1 MKQIVP
7 FTRKIE
13 FNTNV
18 DEITSISLD
27 KKIKQIN
34 NGIISGVFDLYLE
47 YKEND
52 ISVNALKYSSSIPFD
67 IDIDDK
73 YNLDNVSVDI
83 DDFYYEIDDNSI
95 YLHIDVLIDNLSLIE
110 EKIDIN
116 EFNKEN
122 TFEDV
127 DIEIKDDNDDNIDK
141 RDIVEDLFKEIDN
154 SVSVSVPIFETFN
167 EEKENFITYNVHIV
181 RDNDNIDSIC
191 LKYGVTKEELSYYND
206 ISIINLG
213 DKLIIPTC
221 KK

>member
-181 RDNDNIDSIC
+181 RDSDNIDSIC

>member
-13 FNTNV
+13 FNTSV

-27 KKIKQIN
+27 KKVKEIN

-52 ISVNALKYSSSIPFD
+52 ISVNVLKYSSSIPFD

-73 YNLDNVSVDI
+73 YDLKDVIIDI

-95 YLHIDVLIDNLSLIE
+95 CLHIDVLIDNLTLAIE
-110 EKIDIN
+110 EIDIIKKN
-116 EFNKEN
+116 EKEI
-122 TFEDV
+122 E
-127 DIEIKDDNDDNIDK
+127 EIKEDNLEDRNIEESLE
-141 RDIVEDLFKEIDN
+141 IEDLFKEIEDTKKD
-154 SVSVSVPIFETFN
+154 VSVPIFETFD
-167 EEKENFITYNVHIV
+167 ETKETFVTYNVHIV
-181 RDNDNIDSIC
+181 RDNDNIESIC

-206 ISIINLG
+206 ISMIKLG
-213 DKLIIPTC
+213 DKLIVPTY